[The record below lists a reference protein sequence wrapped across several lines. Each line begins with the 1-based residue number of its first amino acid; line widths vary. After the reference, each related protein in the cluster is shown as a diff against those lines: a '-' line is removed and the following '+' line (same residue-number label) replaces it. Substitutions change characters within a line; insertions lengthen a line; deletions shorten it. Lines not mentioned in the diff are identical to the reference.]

1 MGLVRVGDKEI
12 TVPDSII
19 DAGVEAVRM
28 ALAVDIPDI
37 ENADITIEKPS
48 SPAVVTSRKA
58 TVVKRATPKG

>member
-1 MGLVRVGDKEI
+1 MGLVRVGDKEV

-58 TVVKRATPKG
+58 TVVRRSTPKG

>member
-1 MGLVRVGDKEI
+1 MGVVNVGEKQI
-12 TVPDSII
+12 TVPDAII

-48 SPAVVTSRKA
+48 APAVVTSRKA
-58 TVVKRATPKG
+58 TVVKRSTPKG